1 MNCVA
6 FQMEKCNRKSTQGL
20 GNVGV
25 SAGRELFSISNR
37 VVREILLRLRFVQ
50 KPEGG
55 RTVSHADSGEQ
66 ALPPERREI
75 SSVSHSGHEP
85 LNKDWHFLCLSL

>member
-20 GNVGV
+20 GYVGV
-25 SAGRELFSISNR
+25 SVGRELFSISNR

-55 RTVSHADSGEQ
+55 RTVSHADFWGTST
-66 ALPPERREI
+66 PTRETRNLI
-75 SSVSHSGHEP
+75 SLAFWV
-85 LNKDWHFLCLSL
+85 